1 MSQQLNEKKQA
12 AVIAVHQ
19 GRVCLI
25 TSRRCGRWIIP
36 KGHLEVGKT
45 AGEIALQEAWEEAGI
60 TGAIQRQPVG
70 TYLYE
75 KSGGRYRVTVF
86 LMTVTEVST
95 DWPERDER
103 TRRWVRPDRA
113 LMQIQEPGLRKL
125 LTKVLGIEVLAAMP
139 A

>member
-1 MSQQLNEKKQA
+1 MAQQLVEKRQA
-12 AVIAVHQ
+12 AVIAVHE

-25 TSRRCGRWIIP
+25 TSRRCRRWVIP
-36 KGHLEVGKT
+36 KGHLETGKT

-60 TGAIQRQPVG
+60 TGVIHRQPVG

-86 LMTVTEVST
+86 VMMVTEISS
-95 DWPERDER
+95 DWPEKDER
-103 TRRWVRPDRA
+103 TRRWLRPDRA
-113 LMQIQEPGLRKL
+113 VLQVEEPGLRKL
-125 LTKVLGIEVLAAMP
+125 LTKVLAIESVAQP